1 VAVILAGGGGTRLWP
16 LARHGLP
23 KPFLSLEGGSSMFR
37 HTYERIAPLV
47 GRFRV
52 LVATAAS
59 DVPWVRRQA
68 PEIPPRHILA
78 EGVGRDTATAVAL
91 AAHWLRLRHGDA
103 IMVVLPADHSIRP
116 ASVFRS
122 AMRAAIRA
130 ARMTGGLVTIGVP
143 PRAPETGLGY
153 IRPAGREVM
162 PGVRKVE
169 SFVEKPVAARAAR
182 LVRSGSYLWNSGI
195 FVWKASSILQALA
208 RHRPDIATPVERW
221 ARRASRGVWRAPAA
235 VLRRIPRAPIDR
247 AVLERSREVLVIR
260 APFDWSDVG
269 NWDALGGLLQN
280 DARGNAAI
288 GRMVALDASRCLG
301 VNGGGL
307 TVFIGLQDVVAVRS
321 EDVVLVCRR
330 SAVQRVREVVRRL
343 RGPLA
348 ACR

>member
-23 KPFLSLEGGSSMFR
+23 KPFLSLDGGASMFR
-37 HTYERIAPLV
+37 RTYERIAPLV

-52 LVATAAS
+52 LVTTAAS
-59 DVPWVRRQA
+59 DVPWVRRQT

-91 AAHWLRLRHGDA
+91 AAHWVRSRHGEA

-116 ASVFRS
+116 ARAFRS
-122 AMRAAIRA
+122 VIHSAIRA
-130 ARMTGGLVTIGVP
+130 ARKTGGLVTIGVP
-143 PRAPETGLGY
+143 PATPETGLGY
-153 IRPAGREVM
+153 IRPARREVM

-169 SFVEKPVAARAAR
+169 AFVEKPAAARAAR
-182 LVRSGSYLWNSGI
+182 MVRSGRYLWNSGI
-195 FVWKASSILQALA
+195 FVWRASSILQALA
-208 RHRPDIATPVERW
+208 RHRPDIATPLERW
-221 ARRASRGVWRAPAA
+221 ARRASRGVWGPPVA
-235 VLRRIPRAPIDR
+235 VLRQIPRVPIDR
-247 AVLERSREVLVIR
+247 AVLERSRELLVVR

-269 NWDALGGLLQN
+269 NWDALGGLLHH

-288 GRMVALDASRCLG
+288 GRMVSLDASRCLG

-321 EDVVLVCRR
+321 GDVVLVCHRG
-330 SAVQRVREVVRRL
+330 AVQRVRDVVGRL

-348 ACR
+348 AYR